1 MGTHNFNTQ
10 KDVLAAGDLRRKR
23 SRRLV
28 EMIQEGSQHLPE
40 PEKNLLVAIFEH
52 GDPISKVA
60 REAAADPR
68 KLGRQVRRITQRVLD
83 PRFRFVADHQSKW
96 RPTRRKVACAC
107 VIEGLSIR
115 EAAEKLSLSAYTVR
129 KHKEVIDALCE
140 ELPTIGRPS

>member
-1 MGTHNFNTQ
+1 M
-10 KDVLAAGDLRRKR
+10 L
-23 SRRLV
+23 
-28 EMIQEGSQHLPE
+28 E
-40 PEKNLLVAIFEH
+40 IFEQ
-52 GDPISKVA
+52 GRPISRIA
-60 REAAADPR
+60 DEMNDDPR